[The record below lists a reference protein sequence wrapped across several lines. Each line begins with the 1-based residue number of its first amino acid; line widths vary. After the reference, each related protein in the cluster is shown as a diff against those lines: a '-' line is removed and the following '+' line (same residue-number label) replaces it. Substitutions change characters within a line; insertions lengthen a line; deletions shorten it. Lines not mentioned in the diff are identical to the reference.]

1 MEKKQYQIEYEEFL
15 DNYAGGTTTGEK
27 VGEVIA
33 RLAQYYTEA
42 NLNYA
47 NALIE
52 YNNKARQIEEQSDE
66 NTGKPISSTKAK
78 VISSAT
84 VEASEM
90 LRAKA
95 HLENIEQK
103 INALKSLQKGILQ
116 EYSHSGLS

>member
-1 MEKKQYQIEYEEFL
+1 MEKQQYQIEYEEFL

-33 RLAQYYTEA
+33 RMAQYFTEA

-52 YNNKARQIEEQSDE
+52 YNNQARAIEEQTDE

-78 VISSAT
+78 VIASAT
-84 VEASEM
+84 TEASTM
-90 LRAKA
+90 IRAKA